1 MKEAF
6 VDYNP
11 RENTLM
17 DIHMANTILEEYA
30 DQGFVLSVRQLY
42 YQFVSRDLIPNTQ
55 QQYKRLAGI
64 VADARKG
71 GMIDWSYIE
80 DRGRNLD
87 KVATWNSPSE
97 IVEACVRQYRRD
109 RWADQPER
117 VEVWVEKDALLG
129 VIERAVQGLDVP
141 FMSCRGYP
149 SASMI
154 YEARDRFDSDC
165 LVLHLG
171 DHDPSGIDATRH
183 IQDELEL
190 YGALAEV
197 KRVALTFD
205 QVSQYAPPPNPAK
218 ETDSRFARYS
228 SMFGDDCWELDALEP
243 QVIVDLIRAEIE
255 FVLDRDI
262 WKRDPGA
269 REQGARRDPQ
279 GSGGAQLTDE
289 GGKK

>member
-1 MKEAF
+1 

-11 RENTLM
+11 RDKTLM
-17 DIHMANTILEEYA
+17 DIHMANQILESYA
-30 DQGFVLSVRQLY
+30 AQGFVLSVRQLY
-42 YQFVSRDLIPNTQ
+42 YQFVARDLIPNTQ

-87 KVATWNSPSE
+87 KVATWDSPSQ

-109 RWADQPER
+109 RWADQPQR

-129 VIERAVQGLDVP
+129 VIERAVQDIDVP

-154 YEARDRFDSDC
+154 YEARNRFEDTVV
-165 LVLHLG
+165 VLHLG

-183 IQDELEL
+183 IRDELEL
-190 YGALAEV
+190 YGAYADV
-197 KRVALTFD
+197 RRVALTWE
-205 QVSQYAPPPNPAK
+205 QVQQYDPPPNPAK
-218 ETDSRFARYS
+218 ETDSRFARYTTLY
-228 SMFGDDCWELDALEP
+228 GEDCWELDALEP
-243 QVIVDLIRAEIE
+243 QVIVDLIQDEVANIMDTDTWETTIEREDAE
-255 FVLDRDI
+255 
-262 WKRDPGA
+262 
-269 REQGARRDPQ
+269 REQIRKA
-279 GSGGAQLTDE
+279 AEAL
-289 GGKK
+289 K

>member
-6 VDYNP
+6 TDYNP
-11 RENTLM
+11 RDKTLM
-17 DIHMANTILEEYA
+17 DIHMANQILEQYA
-30 DQGFVLSVRQLY
+30 AQGFVLSVRQLY

-71 GMIDWSYIE
+71 GMIDWNYIE

-97 IVEACVRQYRRD
+97 IVEACVNQYRRD
-109 RWADQPER
+109 RWADQPET

-129 VIERAVQGLDVP
+129 VIERACQGLDVP

-154 YEARDRFDSDC
+154 YEARNRFDGTI
-165 LVLHLG
+165 VLHLG

-183 IQDELEL
+183 IRDELHL
-190 YGALAEV
+190 YGAYADV
-197 KRVALTFD
+197 RRVALTWE
-205 QVSQYAPPPNPAK
+205 QVQQYDPPPNPAK
-218 ETDSRFARYS
+218 ETDSRFAGYTS
-228 SMFGDDCWELDALEP
+228 LYGQDCWELDALEP
-243 QVIVDLIRAEIE
+243 QVIVDLIRAE
-255 FVLDRDI
+255 VNDLLDKDI
-262 WKRDPGA
+262 WAKTLEQEDQE
-269 REQGARRDPQ
+269 REEIRKAAEAL
-279 GSGGAQLTDE
+279 S
-289 GGKK
+289 